1 MKVCCDHL
9 PLPAAAAAV
18 GGGHGAGARLA
29 VPGDQAVLRGA
40 GHRQGPDGVGV
51 AVTVAVV
58 VVSTSVA
65 TRPHEDAATPLA
77 AIGHALYEGSGGE
90 IARTVNCLAVIIRTP

>member
-29 VPGDQAVLRGA
+29 VPGDQAVLCGA

-51 AVTVAVV
+51 PVTIAVV
-58 VVSTSVA
+58 IIATS
-65 TRPHEDAATPLA
+65 
-77 AIGHALYEGSGGE
+77 IS
-90 IARTVNCLAVIIRTP
+90 